1 MKQSSEPKII
11 VNGLVKSFGNLEVLK
26 GINAEIDKGEV
37 ICVIGPSGSGKSTFL
52 RCLNL
57 LEEPTAGE
65 IVVDGLCITDKK
77 RTSIRSDAI
86 SVWYFSS
93 SIFFR
98 TDRFSR
104 ISCWLRF
111 R

>member
-77 RTSIRSDAI
+77 SGHQ
-86 SVWYFSS
+86 
-93 SIFFR
+93 
-98 TDRFSR
+98 
-104 ISCWLRF
+104 
-111 R
+111 